1 MADKFKIDTLDN
13 VNEEKLSMLAELF
26 NTYGDV
32 TRLNILF
39 RLSDSCCCVTDLAD
53 SLSMTQ
59 SAISHQLKVLKQA
72 RLVCSKRDGKQI
84 YYGLADEHIRTIIS
98 QGWDHIQEPQ

>member
-1 MADKFKIDTLDN
+1 MADTIRIDSLNNITED
-13 VNEEKLSMLAELF
+13 KLSILAELF
-26 NTYGDV
+26 KTYGDV
-32 TRLNILF
+32 TRLRILF
-39 RLSDSCCCVTDLAD
+39 RLSESCCCVTDLAD

-98 QGWDHIQEPQ
+98 LGWDHIQEPQ